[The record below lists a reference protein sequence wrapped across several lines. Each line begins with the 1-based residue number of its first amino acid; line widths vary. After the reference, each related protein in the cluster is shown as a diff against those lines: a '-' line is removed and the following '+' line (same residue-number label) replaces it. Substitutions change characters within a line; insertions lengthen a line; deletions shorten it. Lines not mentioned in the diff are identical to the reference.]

1 MRILLCPL
9 NDPGYTYPALRVGS
23 DLRRRGHEVCLL
35 GDEAAAASAA
45 AARTEFV
52 QAEQFGAP
60 PMTFRASRWSK
71 RGLEQFQTVL
81 RAAKS
86 LRADL
91 LLTSVLCQ
99 GALLAAEVLDLP
111 VVVLGLAAHLWT
123 YRAGAE
129 QEPEE
134 PVCRQ
139 WRENSMLRV
148 YQEIRESAGLAPR
161 HEAWPLRP
169 LLGSGL
175 LLRGHP
181 ALEYPGGVLPP
192 GVHHVG
198 PCLWEPPA
206 GPGELAAVTAALDA
220 VGKPVVYTHLGRTFH
235 DDGMWPRINAA
246 FSGGPF
252 QAVVELGRTGD
263 PLPAAG
269 ADLVLVRKRLMGPL
283 IDRSDLVLTNATS
296 APVLMGLCRGRP
308 LLVAPA
314 GSEQPLL
321 AEACIRAGVAVR
333 FPQDL
338 RTDGAQ
344 VLGAAHADPALRS
357 RAEKLGADL
366 ALLDRSER
374 AADLVEAAANKSLF
388 DEN

>member
-1 MRILLCPL
+1 VSRACI
-9 NDPGYTYPALRVGS
+9 
-23 DLRRRGHEVCLL
+23 
-35 GDEAAAASAA
+35 EADRSPTASTSASS
-45 AARTEFV
+45 ARPS
-52 QAEQFGAP
+52 AIEQVGAP
-60 PMTFRASRWSK
+60 AMTFRAAVWAK
-71 RGLEQFQTVL
+71 RGGDQFQAVL

-123 YRAGAE
+123 YQAGAE
-129 QEPEE
+129 EEPEE
-134 PVCRQ
+134 PVCRR
-139 WRENSMLRV
+139 WRENNMLRL
-148 YQEIRESAGLAPR
+148 YEETRELAGLAPR

-198 PCLWEPPA
+198 PCLWEPPTR
-206 GPGELAAVTAALDA
+206 PGELADITAALDA
-220 VGKPVVYTHLGRTFH
+220 VGKPVVYTHLGRTFGGE
-235 DDGMWPRINAA
+235 GMWPRLNAA
-246 FSGGPF
+246 FTDGPF
-252 QAVVELGRTGD
+252 QAVVELGRTKD

-269 ADLVLVRKRLMGPL
+269 ADLLVVRKRLMGPL
-283 IDRSDLVLTNATS
+283 IDRSEMVLTNATS
-296 APVLMGLCRGRP
+296 APVLMGLRRGRP

-314 GSEQPLL
+314 GAEQPLL

-338 RTDGAQ
+338 KTDGAQ
-344 VLGAAHADPALRS
+344 ALSAAHADPVLRS

-366 ALLDRSER
+366 ALLDQSER
-374 AADLVEAAANKSLF
+374 AADLVEAAAHKSLF
-388 DEN
+388 EPMA